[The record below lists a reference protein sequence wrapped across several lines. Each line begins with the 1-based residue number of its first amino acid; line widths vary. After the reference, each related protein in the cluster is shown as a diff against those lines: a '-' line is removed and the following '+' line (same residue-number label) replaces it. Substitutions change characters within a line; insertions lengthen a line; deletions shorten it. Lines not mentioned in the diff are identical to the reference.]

1 MTLNIHSIRLVRPVH
16 KLDTRGQKRLTEE
29 QQKRRT
35 ELLRQEVEARKGI
48 GA

>member
-1 MTLNIHSIRLVRPVH
+1 MLNVHGIKRVRPIH
-16 KLDTRGQKRLTEE
+16 PHDTRGQKRLTEE